1 MTEEKSQLNRVI
13 GLPGAVMLGLGS
25 IIGTGVFI
33 SLGIG
38 ASIAG
43 PMILPAIGLAG
54 LVALCNGLSSAQ
66 LAANHPVSGGTYE
79 YGHRWLNPSLGFV
92 AGWMFLCAKSASA
105 ATAALGFA
113 LYLNPENS
121 LPIALA
127 IVWVITAITLLGIQ
141 RTNTINTLI
150 VGAVL
155 LSLIAFVVFG
165 APAISANPQNWQSA
179 LDGEN
184 LKNLLPATALMFVA
198 FTGYGRIAT
207 LGEEVTEPRRTIPRA
222 IIATLVTTTVIYI
235 VVTWV
240 ALANAG
246 NQFSSLALIA
256 QTFSGPSL
264 VKALTAG
271 AIIAMASV
279 LLNLVLGL
287 SRVVLAM
294 GRRCDLPKTTARIT
308 DSTKVPAVATI
319 VVGCLITG
327 LVYVGDMKLTW
338 SFSAFTVLVYY
349 ALTNLCAIRLK
360 IEERLYPSW
369 VSYIGLFA
377 CLCLAV
383 FVEWRI
389 ILAGLSLIALGLALR
404 WLFVKR
410 S

>member
-1 MTEEKSQLNRVI
+1 
-13 GLPGAVMLGLGS
+13 MLGLAS

-264 VKALTAG
+264 VKVLTAG

>member
-1 MTEEKSQLNRVI
+1 
-13 GLPGAVMLGLGS
+13 MLGLGS

-43 PMILPAIGLAG
+43 PMIIPAIGLAG

-113 LYLNPENS
+113 LYLNPEYS

-246 NQFSSLALIA
+246 NQFSSLAIIA
-256 QTFSGPSL
+256 QTFSGTSL
-264 VKALTAG
+264 VKVLTAG

>member
-1 MTEEKSQLNRVI
+1 
-13 GLPGAVMLGLGS
+13 MLGLGS
-25 IIGTGVFI
+25 VIGTGVFI

-165 APAISANPQNWQSA
+165 APAISANPQNWQPA
-179 LDGEN
+179 LEGEN

-246 NQFSSLALIA
+246 NQFSSLAIIA

-264 VKALTAG
+264 VKVLTAG

>member
-1 MTEEKSQLNRVI
+1 
-13 GLPGAVMLGLGS
+13 MLGLGS
-25 IIGTGVFI
+25 IIGTGVFV

-66 LAANHPVSGGTYE
+66 LAANHSVSGGTYE

-222 IIATLVTTTVIYI
+222 ITATLVTTTVIYI

-264 VKALTAG
+264 VKVLTAG

-360 IEERLYPSW
+360 IEERLYPIW